1 MLIICGL
8 LIITCLLILITL
20 YYEVYKPTWD
30 ARNAAKTGGK
40 YATPEEIDALL
51 YEADAFNATEI
62 SGQLNTDA
70 LRN

>member
-1 MLIICGL
+1 MLIICSL
-8 LIITCLLILITL
+8 LCITCILILITM
-20 YYEVYKPTWD
+20 YYEIYKPTWD
-30 ARNAAKTGGK
+30 ARNAAKTGGM

-62 SGQLNTDA
+62 QGQLNTDA